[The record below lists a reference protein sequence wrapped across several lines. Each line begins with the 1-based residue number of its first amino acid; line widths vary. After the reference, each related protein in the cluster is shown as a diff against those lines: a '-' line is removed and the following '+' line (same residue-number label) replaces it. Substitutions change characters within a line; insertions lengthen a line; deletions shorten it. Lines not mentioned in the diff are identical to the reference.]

1 MYVIVCI
8 IVPCES
14 GKNFNIIV
22 LLYLMWCCRACHVKH
37 PLSTLNLTLSSICI
51 VTFSYMK
58 LLNYCMEWANY
69 VQQLPLSSQFL
80 MISMHL

>member
-1 MYVIVCI
+1 MILFHVNQEKTSTSLSFYNSC
-8 IVPCES
+8 
-14 GKNFNIIV
+14 G
-22 LLYLMWCCRACHVKH
+22 ACHVKH